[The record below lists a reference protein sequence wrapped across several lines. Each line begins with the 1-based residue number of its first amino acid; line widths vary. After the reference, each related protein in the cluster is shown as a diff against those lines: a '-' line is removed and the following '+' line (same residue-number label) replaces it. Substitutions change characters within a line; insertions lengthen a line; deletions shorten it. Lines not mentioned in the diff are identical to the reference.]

1 MKRYNK
7 NIAPLLFHEGTNYKA
22 YKYFGAHREGKEYVF
37 RVWAPNASEAF
48 VTGLFN
54 GWSEDDPMRRVDD
67 KGIWEA
73 RVSSERFGNGFA
85 YEYKFRSG
93 SGDIYKCDPYA
104 FYSESYPKFSSRFF
118 DLSGYKWHDEGW
130 LEARR
135 KKYTRENVMNSP
147 MNIYQVHPESWKKRH
162 NGSFLSYEELAEE
175 LAPYVVQ
182 MGYTHISLMP
192 VCEYY
197 SGGAL
202 VSDTT
207 GYFSPTSRFGNPKDF
222 MAFVDTMHT
231 AGIGVILE
239 WNCDFFPE
247 ESHGIARFDGGFVYE
262 YDMRRE
268 RPDDERVCFDICKP
282 QVQSFLISNAVYW
295 TEVYHIDGIK
305 FDDISSML
313 SLDYTEEDCRFS
325 FDIYGDRA
333 PYEAAAFFRKL
344 NSTMLELHPD
354 VLMIAE
360 DSGSR
365 VDITDFRA
373 NGLGF
378 SLKWNKDWADSV
390 ISYASLQPCERSA
403 EHNRII
409 DPVHTSYSQRHILPL
424 SHMRVSFGN
433 RSLVR
438 KLNGSYDEK
447 FAQMRVF
454 MAYYMTQPGKKLSF
468 MGNEISQFDEWDPQG
483 SIQWFLLDYEKHARY
498 QLFCAEINRLYLKTP
513 ALWENDGGWEG
524 FRWIVKEDS
533 ERKTVSYSR
542 IDADG
547 KEIIAVFNFSP
558 RDIDDYLLG
567 VPTSGI
573 YEEIFASDDWHY
585 GGSNKLNGRVR
596 SADCSVCGFDQSLK
610 ITLPAYS
617 ACIFKC
623 VKKTSA
629 K

>member
-7 NIAPLLFHEGTNYKA
+7 NIAPQLFHDGANFKA
-22 YKYFGAHREGKEYVF
+22 YEYFGAHREGREYVF

-54 GWSEDDPMRRVDD
+54 GWSEDDPMERVDD

-73 RVSSERFGNGFA
+73 RISSERFGNGFA
-85 YEYKFRSG
+85 YEYKFKLG
-93 SGDIYKCDPYA
+93 NEEIHKCDPYA
-104 FYSESYPKFSSRFF
+104 FYSESYPKFGSGFF
-118 DLSGYKWHDEGW
+118 NLSGYKWRDEGW
-130 LEARR
+130 LKSRMRR
-135 KKYTRENVMNSP
+135 FIRENVMNNP
-147 MNIYQVHPESWKKRH
+147 MNIYQVHPESWKKRQ
-162 NGSFLSYEELAEE
+162 NGSFLSYGELAEE

-197 SGGAL
+197 SGGAI

-207 GYFSPTSRFGNPKDF
+207 GYFSPTSRFGDPKDF
-222 MAFVDTMHT
+222 MAFVDTMHN

-239 WNCDFFPE
+239 WNCAFFPE
-247 ESHGIARFDGGFVYE
+247 ESHGIARFDGGYVYE
-262 YDMRRE
+262 YHMGEEDNGKKG
-268 RPDDERVCFDICKP
+268 VCFDICKP

-295 TEVYHIDGIK
+295 ADIYHIDGIK

-313 SLDYTEEDCRFS
+313 SLDYNEEDCRFS
-325 FDIYGDRA
+325 YDIYIDRA
-333 PYEAAAFFRKL
+333 PYEAANFFRKL
-344 NSTMLELHPD
+344 NRTMLEYYPD

-365 VDITDFRA
+365 GDVTDFRS

-378 SLKWNKDWADSV
+378 SLKWNKAWTDSV
-390 ISYASLQPCERSA
+390 ISYASLQPEAREAS
-403 EHNRII
+403 HNKII
-409 DPVHTSYSQRHILPL
+409 APVHTSYSQRHILPL

-433 RSLVR
+433 LSLVR

-468 MGNEISQFDEWDPQG
+468 MGNEISQFDEWDPKG

-498 QLFCAEINRLYLKTP
+498 QLFCAEINSLYLKTP
-513 ALWENDGGWEG
+513 ALWENDGSWEG
-524 FRWIVKEDS
+524 FRWIEKDDS

-542 IDADG
+542 IDSAG

-558 RDIDDYLLG
+558 NDINDYLLG
-567 VPTSGI
+567 VPSAGI

-585 GGSNKLNGRVR
+585 GGTNKLNGRVR
-596 SADCSVCGFDQSLK
+596 SANCRQSGFDQSLK
-610 ITLPAYS
+610 INLPAYS
-617 ACIFKC
+617 ACIFKR